1 MCNCGNKRNTLIS
14 RPLSNQTAMI
24 VNRQPP
30 KMWPDISFEYMG
42 NTGLTVKGNVTG
54 KLYRYDKKGDTSLID
69 YRDASGMMRLSLLKR
84 K

>member
-1 MCNCGNKRNTLIS
+1 MCNCGNKRSTLNS
-14 RPLSNQTAMI
+14 QPLSGQTAMI
-24 VNRQPP
+24 VNRQPL
-30 KMWPDISFEYMG
+30 KMWPDISFEYIG

-54 KLYRYDKKGDTSLID
+54 KLYRYDKKGDTAFID